1 MSEVAPDAV
10 LTTRQG
16 NILIITLNRPE
27 ARNAVNAAVHIGVG
41 QALEQAENDPEIRVV
56 IITGS
61 GDQAFC
67 AGADLKAVSRGE
79 RIEPDDATMR
89 GWGFAGMVSH
99 PISKPVIA
107 AVNGF
112 ALGGGTELAL
122 ASDLV
127 VAADHAQFGL
137 PEVKRGLFAAAGG
150 AFRIV
155 QQLPQKLAME
165 LLLTG
170 EPISAQRAAE
180 LGFANRVVQE
190 EAFGPILPMIRF
202 TDLDDVIA
210 KANDSEYGLA
220 GSVWA
225 GDVEVAGQIARRLD
239 SGTVWINHS
248 LGLLPST
255 PFAGRRQSGMGVEN
269 GRDGLLEFTQRKAI
283 YTPKAKA

>member
-41 QALEQAENDPEIRVV
+41 QALEQAESDPEIRVV

-180 LGFANRVVQE
+180 LGFANRVVPLSDLMPTAIALAEVICDNAPLSVQASKRLALGIADGTIASDDALW
-190 EAFGPILPMIRF
+190 EANRRESKVVFRSQDSREGPLAFAQKRKP
-202 TDLDDVIA
+202 VW
-210 KANDSEYGLA
+210 KA
-220 GSVWA
+220 
-225 GDVEVAGQIARRLD
+225 Q
-239 SGTVWINHS
+239 
-248 LGLLPST
+248 
-255 PFAGRRQSGMGVEN
+255 
-269 GRDGLLEFTQRKAI
+269 
-283 YTPKAKA
+283 